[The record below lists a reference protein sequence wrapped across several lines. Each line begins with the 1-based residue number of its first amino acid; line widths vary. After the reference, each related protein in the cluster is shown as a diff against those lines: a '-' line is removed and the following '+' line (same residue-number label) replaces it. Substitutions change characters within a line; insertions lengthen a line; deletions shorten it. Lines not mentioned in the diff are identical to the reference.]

1 MVRSANQRE
10 LYFEAL
16 VFDRLRRRFALS
28 LRVTSNLYSVNTK
41 FMAVNEF
48 TTFRDVAEKLSY
60 CLQLL
65 VIIRSVNS
73 VAQC

>member
-28 LRVTSNLYSVNTK
+28 FLATSDLHFVSMNIMV
-41 FMAVNEF
+41 VNEF
-48 TTFRDVAEKLSY
+48 TTFQDGAEKTL
-60 CLQLL
+60 
-65 VIIRSVNS
+65 
-73 VAQC
+73 